1 MADTAVATVS
11 LAKAGDY
18 TIDTGVGTAIVHANT
33 HVITPTGRL
42 EDGFLVVQNTFN
54 GAKTVTV
61 LAGDNPPAQSA
72 GQGNLAAVSV
82 ADGDASYAAEII
94 GGLESARFL
103 QDNGTL
109 RVNVEA
115 AMTGFM
121 YWVQLPRV

>member
-11 LAKAGDY
+11 LTKAGDY

-33 HVITPTGRL
+33 HVITPAGRL

-54 GAKTVTV
+54 GAKKVTV
-61 LAGDNPPAQSA
+61 LAGDNPPAYSA
-72 GQGNLAAVSV
+72 GQGNLEVEV

-103 QDNGTL
+103 QNNGTL
-109 RVNVEA
+109 RVTVA
-115 AMTGFM
+115 ANMTGFM
-121 YWVQLPRV
+121 YWVQLPRI

>member
-18 TIDTGVGTAIVHANT
+18 TIDTGVGTAIVHADT

-54 GAKTVTV
+54 GAQEVTV
-61 LAGDNPPAQSA
+61 LAGDNPPAYSA
-72 GQGNLAAVSV
+72 GQGNLVVEV

-103 QDNGTL
+103 QNNGTL
-109 RVNVEA
+109 RVTVEA
-115 AMTGFM
+115 GMTGFM
-121 YWVQLPRV
+121 YWVQLPRI

>member
-33 HVITPTGRL
+33 HVITPSGPL
-42 EDGFLVVQNTFN
+42 ENGFLVVQNTFN
-54 GAKTVTV
+54 GAKAVTIK
-61 LAGDNPPAQSA
+61 AGDNPPAFSA
-72 GQGNLAAVSV
+72 GQGDLSVSV

-109 RVNVEA
+109 RVDVA
-115 AMTGFM
+115 ANMTGFM
-121 YWVQLPRV
+121 YWVQLPVV

>member
-18 TIDTGVGTAIVHANT
+18 TIDTGTGTAIVHANT
-33 HVITPTGRL
+33 HVITPAGRL
-42 EDGFLVVQNTFN
+42 EDGFLLVQNSFN
-54 GAKTVTV
+54 GAKDVTI
-61 LAGDNPPAQSA
+61 LAGDNPPAHSA
-72 GQGNLAAVSV
+72 GQGNLVVSV

-109 RVNVEA
+109 RVTVA
-115 AMTGFM
+115 SGMTGWM
-121 YWVQLPRV
+121 TWIQLPRV